1 MKAYKLVFA
10 VLGLCAGVL
19 PQATLAQEG
28 LIEIYELALMNDPAL
43 REAQAA
49 YLATAEAR
57 PQARALLLP
66 QLRLNA
72 TSSTQHSENP
82 NPPTDFQSG
91 LPSLTILGSESER
104 SGDNVNLSLNQTIFD
119 WGSYMTLRQ
128 ADKIVARA
136 ETDYAV
142 AQQQLIVRVADAYF
156 NVLAAED
163 NLASAVS
170 ARESIA
176 RQLEQAQRRF
186 EVGLI
191 AITDVQETQAGY
203 DTAVADEIAAQRALA
218 SSQEFLREIIGEYV
232 TDLAGPGEDLPL
244 LSPDPAD
251 PEQWVSTALQQNLGL
266 LSSRMSRD
274 IAEDDI
280 KIQRSI
286 RLPTLELSAGSSDQ
300 TSDLFQANKY
310 IPGLQ
315 PCVPGQPPIGCAS
328 PPTTTP
334 SETESYNW
342 QLSFSI
348 PIFTGGANR
357 SRIQQ
362 SVYRHRAAMESL
374 ERIARQTERE
384 ARDAYLGV
392 LSEIRRVQAL
402 RQAVESAQTALRATQ
417 AGFEVGTRTSV
428 DVLNV
433 QTNLRRAETTYARSR
448 YDYIINTLRLKEAS
462 GSLADADVLEVDG
475 WLE

>member
-1 MKAYKLVFA
+1 MNMKADKLLLI
-10 VLGLCAGVL
+10 VLSACAPAL
-19 PQATLAQEG
+19 PQSARAQEG
-28 LIEIYELALMNDPAL
+28 LIEIYERALLNDPAL
-43 REAQAA
+43 REAEAA
-49 YLATAEAR
+49 YLATAEVK
-57 PQARALLLP
+57 PQARAQLLP
-66 QLRLNA
+66 QLQLGA
-72 TSSTQHSENP
+72 STSTQHQENP
-82 NPPTDFQSG
+82 NPPLDFQSG
-91 LPSLTILGSESER
+91 QPSIVIASTESDR
-104 SGDNVNLSLNQTIFD
+104 TGDNLQLGLNQTIFD
-119 WGSYMTLRQ
+119 WGRYMTLRQ

-142 AQQQLIVRVADAYF
+142 AQQDLIVRVSNAYF

-191 AITDVQETQAGY
+191 AITDVQETQAGF
-203 DTAVADEIAAQRALA
+203 DTAVADEIAAERALA
-218 SSQEFLREIIGEYV
+218 TSQEFLREIIGEYV
-232 TDLAGPGEDLPL
+232 TDLAGPVEDLPL
-244 LSPDPAD
+244 LSPDPANPD
-251 PEQWVSTALQQNLGL
+251 QWVDTALQQNLSL

-286 RLPTLELSAGSSDQ
+286 RLPTIDLSAG
-300 TSDLFQANKY
+300 TSDRTDELTQTNNCF
-310 IPGLQ
+310 PGA
-315 PCVPGQPPIGCAS
+315 PPILCNPARN
-328 PPTTTP
+328 T
-334 SETESYNW
+334 TESSGYSW
-342 QLSFSI
+342 QFNFSM
-348 PIFTGGANR
+348 PIYTGGANR

-362 SVYRHRAAMESL
+362 SVYRHRAAIESL
-374 ERIARQTERE
+374 ERVARQTERE

-392 LSEIRRVQAL
+392 LSEIQRVQAL

-448 YDYIINTLRLKEAS
+448 YDYIINTLRLKQAS
-462 GSLADADVLEVDG
+462 GSLAVEDVREVDG